1 MALPSFLSE
10 GNGIFWVSLAA
21 GLLGLVLG
29 KVYSQIANMIRSSQ
43 MLADMPKPPDKVSR
57 LSRHNMTHNVC
68 PPLAADCSARS
79 S

>member
-57 LSRHNMTHNVC
+57 M
-68 PPLAADCSARS
+68 
-79 S
+79 